1 MSNNAKRNEISE
13 MLCGRPSVNGI
24 VNSFEV
30 HRATVFQVKKIM
42 KEGKSIK
49 CTKPTERKCASRT
62 EDASKAISKSSKE
75 DPAKSMCSL
84 AKEHFLVSATVS
96 KIVKEARGKSE
107 TIIKRPLLLENTWVI

>member
-30 HRATVFQVKKIM
+30 HHATVFQVKKIM

-49 CTKPTERKCASRT
+49 CTKPTEKKCASRT

-75 DPAKSMCSL
+75 DPAKSMCS
-84 AKEHFLVSATVS
+84 LVSATVS

-107 TIIKRPLLLENTWVI
+107 TIIKRPLLLENTWAI